1 MSAPRS
7 LADALA
13 LLGRRG
19 TSTLPLM
26 AVVGIGVPVLGTLLK
41 PFVALAVFL
50 LLVLAFLR
58 VDLAALRDHAKRP
71 LTAAAITIWTML
83 VLPAS
88 LCWAYHL
95 FGVDVRSPDLM
106 LALVLQAATSPMMS
120 SPAIV
125 AMLGLDAALVLLGMV
140 VCTALVS
147 FSAPLFVR

>member
-26 AVVGIGVPVLGTLLK
+26 AVIGIALPVFGTLLK

-71 LTAAAITIWTML
+71 LPVVAIPLWAMVI
-83 VLPAS
+83 LPAC
-88 LCWAYHL
+88 LCLGYL
-95 FGVDVRSPDLM
+95 LLGVDVRSPDLM
-106 LALVLQAATSPMMS
+106 LALVLQAATSPMM
-120 SPAIV
+120 
-125 AMLGLDAALVLLGMV
+125 
-140 VCTALVS
+140 
-147 FSAPLFVR
+147 